1 MTVYVVLFENSF
13 GSADVLGVFT
23 ERAPA
28 DALAAEVGGYAYAAS
43 VEEGPLDER
52 WPERP

>member
-1 MTVYVVLFENSF
+1 MTVFVVLIENSF

-23 ERAPA
+23 EREPA
-28 DALAAEVGGYAYAAS
+28 DVLAAETGGQAYAAY
-43 VEEGPLDER
+43 VEEGQLDER